1 MTSITIRQLIKAKFE
16 NLFKFLEKILE
27 KDFDKINA
35 YKDIESELIVEMI
48 KLKVIP
54 LKHNPEYL
62 IERFFDDLHID
73 ITKLSNEDKDKL
85 KKYLNF
91 FVDVVERL

>member
-16 NLFKFLEKILE
+16 NLFKFLENVLD
-27 KDFDKINA
+27 KDFDKIKA
-35 YKDIESELIVEMI
+35 YKDIETELIVEMI

-54 LKHNPEYL
+54 LKHSQDYL

>member
-27 KDFDKINA
+27 KDFDKIKA